1 MCEASRVEEMAWA
14 RVLSQFSIVG
24 IGDGGT
30 RRLADEEENR
40 MK

>member
-14 RVLSQFSIVG
+14 RVLSQRSIVG
-24 IGDGGT
+24 IGDAGT

>member
-1 MCEASRVEEMAWA
+1 MCEARRVEEMAWA
-14 RVLSQFSIVG
+14 FVVSPFSIVG
-24 IGDGGT
+24 IGDAGT